1 MFLYYWV
8 LFATRI
14 FQTVW
19 ISDLFRLIF
28 EIPLPFMTTIV
39 YMNPTEIK
47 PWLIW
52 KYMCIYRLYQM
63 SYCLFPDLVWFL
75 STFIIWMLLLHCN
88 QYNFLY
94 LNMFTYTHIF
104 FHVALFIKVE
114 EDGSRL
120 NTAIL
125 ACKNGKKEKLNF
137 VKPLSPNPY
146 GEEMEIW
153 IISKKCFLE

>member
-1 MFLYYWV
+1 MWLVSLWM

-19 ISDLFRLIF
+19 ISDLFRLIVG
-28 EIPLPFMTTIV
+28 IPLPFMTTIV

-47 PWLIW
+47 PWHIW
-52 KYMCIYRLYQM
+52 KYMCIYGLSQM
-63 SYCLFPDLVWFL
+63 SSCLFAYWVWFL
-75 STFIIWMLLLHCN
+75 STFVTLMLLPYCD
-88 QYNFLY
+88 QYNVLY
-94 LNMFTYTHIF
+94 LNMFTIIF

-114 EDGSRL
+114 EGGSRL

-137 VKPLSPNPY
+137 AKP
-146 GEEMEIW
+146 
-153 IISKKCFLE
+153 